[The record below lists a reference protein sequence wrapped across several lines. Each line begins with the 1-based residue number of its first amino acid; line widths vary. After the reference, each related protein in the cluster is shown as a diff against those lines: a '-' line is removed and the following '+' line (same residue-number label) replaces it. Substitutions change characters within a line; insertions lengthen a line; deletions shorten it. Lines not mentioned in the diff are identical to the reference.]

1 MESKN
6 LAVPIGV
13 FVVAAV
19 GLATALNSPD
29 RHAEEPTTQPAA
41 AHSTTT
47 HASANSKPTT
57 KQIAHNDKTQSLFDG
72 KTLGNWK
79 RTQFGGEGPVEVE
92 GGKII
97 VHAGDSLSG
106 INWTGPALP
115 TDNYEIE
122 LDAVKLDGSDFFV
135 GLTFPYKKD
144 FASLILGGWGGGIV
158 GLSSVNGNDAAN
170 NEYASSRDFKKNQW
184 YHVRLRCT
192 PSKIQA
198 WLDEESEPFLDV
210 PTTDKTISTRTDIDA
225 AKPLGLS
232 TYQTTAAYKNITLR
246 KL

>member
-1 MESKN
+1 MLTTKLSTSLKGISFV
-6 LAVPIGV
+6 LLPVV
-13 FVVAAV
+13 FAGCTSHPAPSRS
-19 GLATALNSPD
+19 ATGGSG
-29 RHAEEPTTQPAA
+29 TQP
-41 AHSTTT
+41 
-47 HASANSKPTT
+47 SKMA
-57 KQIAHNDKTQSLFDG
+57 AHNDKLQSLFDG
-72 KTLGNWK
+72 KTLKNWK
-79 RTQFGGEGPVEVE
+79 STQFGGEGPVEVE
-92 GGKII
+92 DGKII

-122 LDAVKLDGSDFFV
+122 FDAVKLDGSDFFV

-144 FASLILGGWGGGIV
+144 FASLILGGWGGSIV

-170 NEYASSRDFKKNQW
+170 NEFASSRDFKKNQW
-184 YHVRLRCT
+184 YHIRLRAT
-192 PSKIQA
+192 PTKIQA

-210 PTTDKTISTRTDIDA
+210 DTTDKTISTRTDIDA

-232 TYQTTAAYKNITLR
+232 TYQTSAAYKNITLR